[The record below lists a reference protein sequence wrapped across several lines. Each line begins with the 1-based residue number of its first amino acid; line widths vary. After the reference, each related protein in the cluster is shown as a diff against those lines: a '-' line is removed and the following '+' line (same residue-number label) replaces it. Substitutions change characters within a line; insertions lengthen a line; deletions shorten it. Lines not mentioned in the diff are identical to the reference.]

1 MDEKIIEL
9 INEINQS
16 LITLKKEKRLITGEV
31 RSISAKYFKRLPKD
45 KELIFAMCEQ
55 LLQSRRWD
63 MTIIAYDWAYRMRH
77 TYDETTFEI
86 FEHWLKSYIS
96 DWWDCDDF
104 CTHAFGELMIRF
116 PHRMPHVFEWCND
129 ENFAVRR
136 AAAVVLILPIRKKS
150 KLTVDPLDVASQLMT
165 DPHDLVQKGYGWM
178 LKVLSQSE
186 PDKVID
192 YLKKHP
198 QMPRTAFRYALQ
210 KLDQKT
216 KYDLMNLM

>member
-1 MDEKIIEL
+1 MDEKL
-9 INEINQS
+9 NDLLSEIDQS
-16 LITLKKEKRLITGEV
+16 LNALKSEKRLITGEV
-31 RSISAKYFKRLPKD
+31 RNISVKYFKRLSKD
-45 KELIFAMCEQ
+45 KESVFALCEK
-55 LLQSRRWD
+55 LLQMRQWG

-116 PHRMPHVFEWCND
+116 PHRMPEVFHWCKD

-136 AAAVVLILPIRKKS
+136 AAAVVMILPIRKQVKR
-150 KLTVDPLDVASQLMT
+150 TIDPFEIADQLMS
-165 DPHDLVQKGYGWM
+165 DSHYLVQKGYGWM

-186 PDKVID
+186 PDKVIG

-198 QMPRTAFRYALQ
+198 QMPRTAFRYALE
-210 KLDQKT
+210 KLDHKI
-216 KYDLMNLM
+216 KNDLMNLM